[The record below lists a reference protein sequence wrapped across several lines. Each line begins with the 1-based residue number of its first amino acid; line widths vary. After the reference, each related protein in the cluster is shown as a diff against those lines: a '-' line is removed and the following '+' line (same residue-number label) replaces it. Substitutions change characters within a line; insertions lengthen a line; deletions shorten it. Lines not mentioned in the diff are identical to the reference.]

1 MNRVPDPILA
11 MIFGH
16 NLDYHTY
23 SLVCKRWKAVL
34 ERFPTEVWRR
44 KIAEALKSI
53 NYKFKEFIFIDHP
66 MFKAFNL
73 KPTLKYFVEW
83 IFDRSKV
90 ISNDLSIQLGCIRYH
105 HLFQITL
112 DKIGDDNVFV
122 DIYNGNHLLY
132 SVAEWGKVIA
142 AFEFNYLDQ
151 YTWSGP
157 VVDAQDELEYLLIP
171 HGVGTAVVD
180 GKIYRNVDAFLGC
193 LGGNKSSYPKMTKK
207 IKKLNKNGLLS
218 CL

>member
-11 MIFGH
+11 IIFGH

-34 ERFPTEVWRR
+34 ERFPAEVWRR

-66 MFKAFNL
+66 MFKAFGL

-90 ISNDLSIQLGCIRYH
+90 ISNVLCIQLGNMRYH
-105 HLFQITL
+105 RLFEITL
-112 DKIGDDNVFV
+112 DKIDDDVFV
-122 DIYNGNHLLY
+122 VVYNGMYLLCS
-132 SVAEWGKVIA
+132 SVEWRRRKAIA
-142 AFEFNYLDQ
+142 AFQFNYLDQ

-193 LGGNKSSYPKMTKK
+193 LGGNKSSYPNMTKK
-207 IKKLNKNGLLS
+207 LKN
-218 CL
+218 